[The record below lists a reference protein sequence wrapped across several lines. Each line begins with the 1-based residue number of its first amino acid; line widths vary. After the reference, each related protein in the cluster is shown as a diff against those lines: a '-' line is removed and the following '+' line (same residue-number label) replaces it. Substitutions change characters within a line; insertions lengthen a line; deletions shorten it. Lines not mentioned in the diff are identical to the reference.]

1 MLPKI
6 SVIFPFDFSH
16 DFSPDLSLEPSLKH
30 THTLSQTHRSDI
42 VSLRASVG
50 AKIPTYQLRPCDSNA
65 EILGILLHLLE
76 GNMHRSD
83 VHVGNVDGHLGDV
96 LLRQPPAN
104 SLNCLQSA
112 GLVISPALFSDI
124 QSNPEPNP

>member
-1 MLPKI
+1 MYLGQNLFKQVPRVLGSFLFQCSFKI
-6 SVIFPFDFSH
+6 S
-16 DFSPDLSLEPSLKH
+16 
-30 THTLSQTHRSDI
+30 
-42 VSLRASVG
+42 A
-50 AKIPTYQLRPCDSNA
+50 YQLRPCDSNA

-76 GNMHRSD
+76 GHMHRSD